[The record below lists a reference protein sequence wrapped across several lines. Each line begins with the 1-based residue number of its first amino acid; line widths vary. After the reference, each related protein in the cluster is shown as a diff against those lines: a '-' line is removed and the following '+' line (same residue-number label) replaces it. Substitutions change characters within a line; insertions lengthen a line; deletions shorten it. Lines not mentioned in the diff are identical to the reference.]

1 MGLFSR
7 LGTLIRSNIN
17 ELINRAEDPEK
28 MLNQVLVDMKQQ
40 LIEAK
45 KQVAIAIADEKRIKK
60 QWEQESAKA
69 AEWEKKAMLALKAG
83 DEALARAA
91 LQRKGDHDEV
101 ASQLK
106 DQWEAQKNSVEQL
119 KGALRGLDSK
129 IEEAK
134 RKRNLLVSRQKR
146 AEAQRTINETLSS
159 INSTS
164 AFDTFDRMSDRV
176 TQLEAEAEATS
187 EIGGALQ
194 EGSLESQF
202 KALEASSVDDQ
213 LEALK
218 ALLHFFV
225 EFCAADFARYQL
237 LFQRTIPGFEPSP
250 ESFKISEDNL
260 AEIGEMLARSGVTDP
275 GSLDLLTALG
285 TGLADQQISNDPGG
299 DRWIRLIDEAVE
311 MFYEHITKKA
321 KKPSKGRR
329 TR

>member
-17 ELINRAEDPEK
+17 ELINKAEDPEK

-45 KQVAIAIADEKRIKK
+45 KQVAVAIADEKRIKK
-60 QWEQESAKA
+60 QWEQEAAKA
-69 AEWEKKAMLALKAG
+69 SEWEKKAMLAIRAG
-83 DEALARAA
+83 DDTLARAA
-91 LQRKGDHDEV
+91 LARKADHDEV
-101 ASQLK
+101 AGQLK
-106 DQWEAQKNSVEQL
+106 DQWEAQKTSVENL
-119 KGALRGLDSK
+119 KGALRGLDNK

-187 EIGGALQ
+187 EIGALA
-194 EGSLESQF
+194 ESSLESQF

-213 LEALK
+213 LESLKRKMALTAGKTEDPRQIGAGKTPGASADPAVEEIK
-218 ALLHFFV
+218 A
-225 EFCAADFARYQL
+225 
-237 LFQRTIPGFEPSP
+237 
-250 ESFKISEDNL
+250 
-260 AEIGEMLARSGVTDP
+260 AEIDAQLEEL
-275 GSLDLLTALG
+275 
-285 TGLADQQISNDPGG
+285 
-299 DRWIRLIDEAVE
+299 
-311 MFYEHITKKA
+311 KK
-321 KKPSKGRR
+321 KLSSS
-329 TR
+329 